1 MELFCSKG
9 RERGS
14 RRRIIEGM
22 DEILGSLRGCIGRG
36 SLGHGAAV
44 RKEFDG
50 FSDALG
56 SSFGDIDAMAT
67 IVFRG
72 SADIPSIDTV
82 WIPGA
87 SIRWSFVDKDFGA
100 RRSKWSSVVVEVSI
114 ELGFS

>member
-1 MELFCSKG
+1 MELFGSKG
-9 RERGS
+9 CERGS
-14 RRRIIEGM
+14 RCRIVEGM
-22 DEILGSLRGCIGRG
+22 DEILDSLRGSIGRG
-36 SLGHGAAV
+36 SLGHCAAV

-72 SADIPSIDTV
+72 SADIPSVDTV

-87 SIRWSFVDKDFGA
+87 PISWSFVDKDFGA
-100 RRSKWSSVVVEVSI
+100 RRSKWSAVIVEVSI